1 MVLSGNSPVVR
12 RSSTQSRRAYR
23 QEHHTGSKAPEGCRR
38 GRGIRGSKRLV
49 SASYQPLNRVR
60 PARTRAASGHLW
72 ISMFPRNQLN
82 DEFACADSMPPM
94 RFSLNAG
101 HAPMHAPMHGSRRL
115 TVLVGACQNRRK
127 GQVHTNRGGCLP
139 SAQKDEYWHSRKHH
153 DFPCFRA
160 PLETLNYH
168 FISS

>member
-1 MVLSGNSPVVR
+1 MVLSGNSPGVR
-12 RSSTQSRRAYR
+12 RSSTQSRRAYQ

-60 PARTRAASGHLW
+60 PARTRAASGHIW
-72 ISMFPRNQLN
+72 ISVFPRNQLN

-94 RFSLNAG
+94 RFPLNVG
-101 HAPMHAPMHGSRRL
+101 HGPMHARMHGSRR
-115 TVLVGACQNRRK
+115 VIALVGAFINRRQ
-127 GQVHTNRGGCLP
+127 GQVHTNQGGCFP
-139 SAQKDEYWHSRKHH
+139 SAQKDEFWHSREHH
-153 DFPCFRA
+153 DFSCFRA
-160 PLETLNYH
+160 ALETLNYR